1 MNILFK
7 QSRGA
12 IRAMREIARYA
23 TYDIDMESEFYLN
36 NAGAGGTG
44 ATGDVTPSGGG
55 GGVEPGQPSYNTT
68 ATINGVSQNIA
79 GGSVTATAPVTSVAV
94 SGTNL
99 GDVVFT
105 AKVDGAGDAINPTSH
120 NANGASFTGLNV
132 EADHSLVVYRNGTVW
147 FTIAA
152 QNPGGEDGPDIN

>member
-1 MNILFK
+1 
-7 QSRGA
+7 
-12 IRAMREIARYA
+12 
-23 TYDIDMESEFYLN
+23 MESEYYLN

-44 ATGDVTPSGGG
+44 ATDDSTPSGGG

-68 ATINGVSQNIA
+68 ATINGVSQSIA
-79 GGSVTATAPVTSVAV
+79 GGNVTATAPVTSVAV

-105 AKVDGAGDAINPTSH
+105 AKVDGTGDAINPTTH

-132 EADHSLVVYRNGTVW
+132 EAGHSLVVYRGGTTW
-147 FTIAA
+147 FTITA
-152 QNPGGEDGPDIN
+152 QAGGGGDSGEN

>member
-23 TYDIDMESEFYLN
+23 TYDIDMESEYYLN

-55 GGVEPGQPSYNTT
+55 GGVEPGQPSYSTT
-68 ATINGVSQNIA
+68 ARINGVSQSIA
-79 GGSVTATAPVTSVAV
+79 GGSVTATAPITSVAV
-94 SGTNL
+94 SGNNL
-99 GDVVFT
+99 GDVAFT
-105 AKVDGAGDAINPTSH
+105 AKMDGAGDAINPTSH
-120 NANGASFTGLNV
+120 DANGASFTGLNV
-132 EADHSLVVYRNGTVW
+132 AAGHRLMIYRGGNLW
-147 FTIAA
+147 FTITA
-152 QNPGGEDGPDIN
+152 QDSSGELEG

>member
-36 NAGAGGTG
+36 NAASGGTG
-44 ATGDVTPSGGG
+44 TTEDVTPSGGG

-68 ATINGVSQNIA
+68 ATINGVSQSIA
-79 GGSVTATAPVTSVAV
+79 GSSVTATAPVTSVAV

-105 AKVDGAGDAINPTSH
+105 AKVDGTGDAINPTSH

-132 EADHSLVVYRNGTVW
+132 EADHSLVVYRSGTVW
-147 FTIAA
+147 FTISA